1 VVAGTFLSPRLYV
14 QYVNDM
20 ATSETKLRLRYDLTK
35 RLQIQTESGTS
46 QGVDLF
52 YTIER

>member
-1 VVAGTFLSPRLYV
+1 MAGTYLSPRLYE
-14 QYVNDM
+14 QYVNEL
-20 ATSETKLRLRYDLTK
+20 ATRETKLRLSYDLT
-35 RLQIQTESGTS
+35 RSPQIQTETGQS